1 MSVEGLK
8 DSEVLI
14 VPKSDSKT
22 TLEGIFFFFPAVE
35 RYLLVKL
42 LSVSQCFL
50 LVCFSETPTAIL
62 HFQMNPTNIDFKK

>member
-14 VPKSDSKT
+14 ASKSDSKT
-22 TLEGIFFFFPAVE
+22 TLEGIFFSCCGEVFIDEIIISIPVFF
-35 RYLLVKL
+35 
-42 LSVSQCFL
+42 
-50 LVCFSETPTAIL
+50 VCFSETPTAIR